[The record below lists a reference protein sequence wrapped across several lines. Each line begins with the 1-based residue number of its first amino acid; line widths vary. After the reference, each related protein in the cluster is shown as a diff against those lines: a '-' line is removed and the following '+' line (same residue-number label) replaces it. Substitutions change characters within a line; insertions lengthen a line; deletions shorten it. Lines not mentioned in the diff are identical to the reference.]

1 MSQSSVCATLKK
13 LRELLSKK
21 DKLKWLAIVMFA
33 LTSAALEVCAAALI
47 VVFAGA
53 MTAPESAIKYL
64 NILGITGDLSPGRI
78 VFYIALSFGALYL
91 FKNIVATVEVFFQN
105 FSIQKMNYIF
115 KNKMLYKYASIDYGF
130 FLTRNSSF
138 GYNVVSSDI
147 EQMFSGAMLALAMI
161 ISEFAVFVSLCAMIV
176 YMEPS
181 LALTL
186 FILCAAF
193 SFCIYKF
200 LLPAFYRWGQK
211 LQDTGMKSTEKL
223 MQFFHGFKEIILFGK
238 RDSFIHAYK
247 VQAKEKATVHAI
259 QTATN
264 NTPRIVIEVLF
275 VGLFVF
281 AIAYMGLKHNNP
293 QEMIGI
299 MGGYLYLG
307 FRVMPG
313 LNRIINQVNNF
324 KMMTPYIE
332 RVHHEYFHTTAGT
345 PLKEEKDFH
354 FNQKISFHDVSF
366 QYLNTDKNALSNVSF
381 DLQKGE
387 SIGIVGETGSGKSTL
402 VDLILGL
409 LKPTSGHILVDDSF
423 SVSSFQWHQK
433 IGYVPQSIY
442 LIDDT
447 IEANIAFGA
456 ATVDAEK
463 LQKAIHTAQ
472 LSKLIE
478 GLPKGAKT
486 VVGERGVRLSGGERQ
501 RIAIARALYAS
512 PEVLIFDEATS
523 ALDTNTESNL
533 METINEISKDYTVIM
548 IAHRLSTLKDCNRI
562 VKMVGGRIEEVTDYK
577 KQTISSKL

>member
-1 MSQSSVCATLKK
+1 MSV
-13 LRELLSKK
+13 LS
-21 DKLKWLAIVMFA
+21 
-33 LTSAALEVCAAALI
+33 
-47 VVFAGA
+47 
-53 MTAPESAIKYL
+53 
-64 NILGITGDLSPGRI
+64 GD
-78 VFYIALSFGALYL
+78 V
-91 FKNIVATVEVFFQN
+91 
-105 FSIQKMNYIF
+105 
-115 KNKMLYKYASIDYGF
+115 
-130 FLTRNSSF
+130 
-138 GYNVVSSDI
+138 
-147 EQMFSGAMLALAMI
+147 EQMFSGAMLTLAMI
-161 ISEFAVFVSLCAMIV
+161 VSELAVFISLCAMIV

-181 LALTL
+181 LAIVLCS
-186 FILCAAF
+186 LCAIF

-238 RDSFIHAYK
+238 RDSFIQAYK
-247 VQAKEKATVHAI
+247 VQAKERASVQAI

-264 NTPRIVIEVLF
+264 NIPRIVIEVLF

-281 AIAYMGLKHNNP
+281 AIAYMGLKQNNP

-313 LNRIINQVNNF
+313 LNRMINQVNNF
-324 KMMTPYIE
+324 KTMTPYIE
-332 RVHHEYFHTTAGT
+332 RVYHEYFHTTSGT
-345 PLKEEKDFH
+345 PLKDEKDFH
-354 FNQKISFHDVSF
+354 FKQKITFHNVCF
-366 QYLNTDKNALSNVSF
+366 KYLNTYKNALSNVSF
-381 DLQKGE
+381 DVKKGDC
-387 SIGIVGETGSGKSTL
+387 IGIVGETGSGKSTL

-409 LKPTSGHILVDDSF
+409 LKPTSGQILVDDSF
-423 SVSSFQWHQK
+423 SVSSFQWHKK

-442 LIDDT
+442 LTDDT

-456 ATVDAEK
+456 STVDAQK

-472 LSKLIE
+472 LSKLID

-486 VVGERGVRLSGGERQ
+486 LAGERGVRLSGGERQ

-523 ALDTNTESNL
+523 ALDSTTESKL

-548 IAHRLSTLKDCNRI
+548 IAHRISTLSRCNKILKFENGKLTDIQENKD
-562 VKMVGGRIEEVTDYK
+562 E
-577 KQTISSKL
+577 

>member
-1 MSQSSVCATLKK
+1 MTKSSLLSTLKK
-13 LRELLSKK
+13 LRELLSRK
-21 DKLKWLAIVMFA
+21 DKLQWLAIVTFA
-33 LTSAALEVCAAALI
+33 LTSSMLEVVAAALI

-53 MTAPESAIKYL
+53 MTNPDSALKYL
-64 NILGITGDLSPGRI
+64 NRIGIHGDLSPGRI
-78 VFYIALSFGALYL
+78 VFYIALSFGGLYL
-91 FKNIVATVEVFFQN
+91 FKNIVAAIEVFFQN
-105 FSIQKMNYIF
+105 FSIQKMNYTF
-115 KNKMLYKYASIDYGF
+115 KNKMLHQYANIDYGF
-130 FLTRNSSF
+130 YLTRNSSF
-138 GYNVVSSDI
+138 GMSVIAGDV
-147 EQMFSGAMLALAMI
+147 EQMFSGAMLALAII
-161 ISEFAVFVSLCAMIV
+161 ISELAVFISLCAMII
-176 YMEPS
+176 YMDPS
-181 LALTL
+181 LAVTL
-186 FILCAAF
+186 FSLCAIF

-211 LQDTGMKSTEKL
+211 MQDTSMKSNEKL

-238 RDSFIHAYK
+238 RDSFITAYK
-247 VQAKEKATVHAI
+247 VQAQEKSFVQAI

-264 NTPRIVIEVLF
+264 NMPRIVIELLF

-281 AIAYMGLKHNNP
+281 AIAYMALKHNNP

-313 LNRIINQVNNF
+313 LNRIINQVNTF

-332 RVHHEYFHTTAGT
+332 RVHHEYFHTTAGI
-345 PLKEEKDFH
+345 PLKDEKDFH
-354 FNQKISFHDVSF
+354 FKKKISFQDVSF
-366 QYLNTDKNALSNVSF
+366 QYLNTNKNALSHVNF
-381 DLQKGE
+381 DIKKGE

-409 LKPTSGHILVDDSF
+409 LKPTSGYVSVDDSF
-423 SVSSFQWHQK
+423 TVSSFQWHQK

-456 ATVDAEK
+456 ATIDAEK
-463 LQKAIHTAQ
+463 LQKAIHAAQ

-523 ALDTNTESNL
+523 ALDTTTESKL

-548 IAHRLSTLKDCNRI
+548 IAHRLSTLSRCHRI
-562 VKMVGGRIEEVTDYK
+562 LKFAKGQLVDIQKNERGVK
-577 KQTISSKL
+577 